1 MSFRVAYALPENAR
15 FGSGQIGGR
24 RVPAL
29 IRLGSGQSRFRSI
42 RRKAW
47 RSDRTNDEIEHSSLT
62 NFSPIRHREIWAF
75 RKV

>member
-1 MSFRVAYALPENAR
+1 MSFRVAYALQKNAR
-15 FGSGQIGGR
+15 FGSGPIGGR
-24 RVPAL
+24 RTPAL
-29 IRLGSGQSRFRSI
+29 IRFGSGQSRFRGISL
-42 RRKAW
+42 KAW